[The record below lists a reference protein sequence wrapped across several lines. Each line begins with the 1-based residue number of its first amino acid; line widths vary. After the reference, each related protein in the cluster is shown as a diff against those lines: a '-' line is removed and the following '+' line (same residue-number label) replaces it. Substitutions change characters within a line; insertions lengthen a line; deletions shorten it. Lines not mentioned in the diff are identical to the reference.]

1 MFNLLCIL
9 LNKIIFAS
17 NQKKMKHISK
27 DQISQMEKIE
37 RLNLINSCTGYKSAN
52 LIATKSVDEKPNVA
66 IFSSVTHLGS
76 EPALIG
82 FFMRPT
88 TVPRDTYKNIRET
101 GFFTVNHITIDMIAD
116 AHHTSANYEVGISE
130 FDKTN
135 LEEEYK
141 NDIEI
146 PFVKGSPVQLYC
158 KYVNEYY
165 IKENDTIHIVAS
177 IENLFFDKN
186 LQHEDGWLQIEKGN
200 VIALNGL
207 DGYCLPKL
215 VDRFQYARKDTPS
228 KSFFK

>member
-1 MFNLLCIL
+1 M
-9 LNKIIFAS
+9 
-17 NQKKMKHISK
+17 KKISK
-27 DQISQMEKIE
+27 EEISEMEKVE

-52 LIATKSVDEKPNVA
+52 LIATKSLDGKPNVA

-82 FFMRPT
+82 FIMRPT
-88 TVPRDTYKNIRET
+88 TVPRDTYKNLKEI
-101 GFFTVNHITIDMIAD
+101 GFFTVNHISVDMIAD
-116 AHHTSANYEVGISE
+116 AHHTSANYELGISE

-165 IKENDTIHIVAS
+165 IKENDTIHIIAS
-177 IENLFFDKN
+177 IENLFFDEI
-186 LQHEDGWLQIEKGN
+186 LQHEDGWLQIDKGN

-228 KSFFK
+228 KSFLK

>member
-1 MFNLLCIL
+1 
-9 LNKIIFAS
+9 
-17 NQKKMKHISK
+17 MKNISK
-27 DQISQMEKIE
+27 EAISQMEKIE

-52 LIATKSVDEKPNVA
+52 LLATKSIEGNSNVA

-76 EPALIG
+76 NPAMLG
-82 FFMRPT
+82 FIMRPT
-88 TVPRDTYKNIRET
+88 TVPRDTYKNIKET
-101 GFFTVNHITIDMIAD
+101 GYFTVNHITVHMIED
-116 AHHTSANYEVGISE
+116 AHHTSANYDLGISE

-165 IKENDTIHIVAS
+165 IKENDTIHVIAS
-177 IENLFFDKN
+177 IENLFFEEELEHK
-186 LQHEDGWLQIEKGN
+186 DGWLQIDKGN
-200 VIALNGL
+200 VVTLNGL

-215 VDRFQYARKDTPS
+215 VDRFEYARKEVPTT
-228 KSFFK
+228 SFYKK

>member
-1 MFNLLCIL
+1 
-9 LNKIIFAS
+9 
-17 NQKKMKHISK
+17 MKHISR
-27 DQISQMEKIE
+27 DDISQMEKVE

-52 LIATKSVDEKPNVA
+52 LLATKSLNGKSNVA
-66 IFSSVTHLGS
+66 IFSSITHLGS
-76 EPALIG
+76 NPALIG
-82 FFMRPT
+82 FIMRPT

-101 GFFTVNHITIDMIAD
+101 GYFTVNHITVNMIED
-116 AHHTSANYEVGISE
+116 AHHTSANYELGISE

-165 IKENDTIHIVAS
+165 IKENDTIHVIAS
-177 IENLFFDKN
+177 IENLFFEEELEHK
-186 LQHEDGWLQIEKGN
+186 DGWLQIDKGN
-200 VIALNGL
+200 VVTLNGL

-215 VDRFQYARKDTPS
+215 VDRFQYARKEIPTT
-228 KSFFK
+228 SFFKK